1 MFSRATI
8 TLGIGPHSSS
18 VKISCSTRHE
28 TGHFRDVLPSQSL
41 GVVLKKPNLTQQKHT
56 IQEQTRQHAL
66 IFPPA

>member
-28 TGHFRDVLPSQSL
+28 TGHFRDALPSQSL
-41 GVVLKKPNLTQQKHT
+41 GIVLKKPNLTQQK
-56 IQEQTRQHAL
+56 QTLKNKLDTMR
-66 IFPPA
+66 